1 MTITPPS
8 ELLLRLDHGP
18 AVILFI
24 LSLWQYYDILIVLIF
39 QYVSYNHH
47 LHISS
52 TQMCLEEAERMFF
65 LRHLLWPGDM
75 FSLFGDHRAWCSTLK
90 LEQCLIK
97 TTSAWFGGFK
107 DFCAILRH
115 AKTLNM
121 SSRSSTSI
129 SFRPISNMFRF
140 LLVLH
145 SFFVQ
150 TQLSWPLPYRGRPLG
165 VASCMIFSW
174 SPGTAT
180 TGGIGTGGTW
190 YTWAE
195 NLMV

>member
-1 MTITPPS
+1 MT
-8 ELLLRLDHGP
+8 
-18 AVILFI
+18 V
-24 LSLWQYYDILIVLIF
+24 LWQYYDILIVLIF

-65 LRHLLWPGDM
+65 LRHLLWPGNM

-90 LEQCLIK
+90 LEQCLK

-129 SFRPISNMFRF
+129 SFRPISNMFQF

-145 SFFVQ
+145 TFFVQ
-150 TQLSWPLPYRGRPLG
+150 TPLSWPLPYRGRPLG

-174 SPGTAT
+174 NSHNWGYRDWWNLVYL
-180 TGGIGTGGTW
+180 GREFNGI
-190 YTWAE
+190 
-195 NLMV
+195 NLYNSIYNSKYLIVYNTI